1 MMVTSNQYIGGITL
15 NNYSLYINT
24 HCYTL
29 MILAFILHVYAV
41 SLNYYFLTKIIG
53 DMCKIIGMLRQ
64 NNGLKY
70 LAGMDE

>member
-41 SLNYYFLTKIIG
+41 SLNYYF
-53 DMCKIIGMLRQ
+53 
-64 NNGLKY
+64 
-70 LAGMDE
+70 